1 MFKKKF
7 SWAICYGVLL
17 TAFTLYIALDTF
29 VISKA
34 YTTVPSQQEETQ
46 TPSNDVSE
54 GDSADDTGE
63 SEGAGQTP
71 VEGEDSYSDGSVY
84 IKLTTYR
91 EYDTDIYVAEV
102 TVSSSTVLETAFAK
116 DVYGKNVTE
125 TTSDIAENVGAI
137 LAINGDYYGS
147 QESGYV
153 IRNGVLYRESA
164 AKNRQDLVIYED
176 GTFDIIQESEVT
188 AQKLLAD
195 GAEQVLSFGPALI
208 EDGAIAVSENTE
220 VGKAM
225 ASNPRT
231 AIGITQAGHYLF
243 IVSDGRTSES
253 EGLTL
258 FELAEFAKG
267 LGAKTLYN
275 LDGGGSSTLYFNG
288 VVVNNPTTNGKRVT
302 ERKVS
307 DIVYIG
313 A

>member
-1 MFKKKF
+1 MFKKKY

-29 VISKA
+29 VISKV
-34 YTTVPSQQEETQ
+34 YTTVPSEQEETQ
-46 TPSNDVSE
+46 TPSDDTVKE
-54 GDSADDTGE
+54 DGADDTGE
-63 SEGAGQTP
+63 SDDAGQTP
-71 VEGEDSYSDGSVY
+71 VADEDSYSDGNVD

-102 TVSSSTVLETAFAK
+102 TLSSSKALEAAFAK

-125 TTSDIAENVGAI
+125 TTSDIAEDVGAI

-153 IRNGVLYRESA
+153 IRNGVLYRETA

-188 AQKLLAD
+188 AQQLLAD
-195 GAEQVLSFGPALI
+195 GAVQVLSFGPALI

-243 IVSDGRTSES
+243 IVSDGRTNES

-258 FELAEFAKG
+258 YQLAEFAKG
-267 LGAKTLYN
+267 LGAKTVYN

-288 VVVNNPTTNGKRVT
+288 EVVNNPTTNGKHVT